1 MLSVNI
7 EAHMI
12 YSSKELA
19 MAANYPDPRIFL
31 NEVARYHLPIEA
43 KRIIRGSNRYSL
55 TDIVLPL
62 TLGEL
67 KVYGFPMAVAAD
79 LVKRINLEVLGVVLD
94 DFTTGVTDKL
104 IICVPQLTDLD
115 EEFSTVVTSWQDF
128 VAFAETDCVNAIPL
142 DLSDTVRAKLEGIF

>member
-1 MLSVNI
+1 
-7 EAHMI
+7 MI

-19 MAANYPDPRIFL
+19 VAAHYPDPRIFL

-55 TDIVLPL
+55 TDIVLAL

-67 KVYGFPMAVAAD
+67 KAYGFSMAVASD

-94 DFTTGVTDKL
+94 EFKVGVTDKL
-104 IICVPQLTDLD
+104 IICVPQRTDLD
-115 EEFSTVVTSWQDF
+115 EDFSTVLTSWQDF

-142 DLSDTVRAKLEGIF
+142 NLTWLIQSKLRGEL

>member
-1 MLSVNI
+1 V
-7 EAHMI
+7 
-12 YSSKELA
+12 LA
-19 MAANYPDPRIFL
+19 
-31 NEVARYHLPIEA
+31 
-43 KRIIRGSNRYSL
+43 
-55 TDIVLPL
+55 L

>member
-1 MLSVNI
+1 
-7 EAHMI
+7 MI

-19 MAANYPDPRIFL
+19 MAAHYPDPRIFL

-55 TDIVLPL
+55 TDIVLAL

-67 KVYGFPMAVAAD
+67 KTYGFSMAVASD

-94 DFTTGVTDKL
+94 DFKAGVTDKFV
-104 IICVPQLTDLD
+104 ICVPQRADLD

-128 VAFAETDCVNAIPL
+128 VAFAETAVCTLYP
-142 DLSDTVRAKLEGIF
+142 